1 MQRIVLITALG
12 FVIAARAAS
21 AQPGAEPPP
30 PAPEPAPPP
39 AEPPP
44 PVEPPPPTP
53 APAMTVAPPPP
64 GTAPVTVVASAPG
77 VLPNLLSTAAGMTID
92 LQADYISIDGAD
104 GITFLAMKAHGQF
117 ISPGG
122 AGGYASLP
130 FTYLTGDGVP
140 ESVQGIGNLE
150 VGALYAIRSNPQLD
164 VLLRGGISLDTA
176 AEEDAEFLLY
186 GHLFPRLTDVF
197 TQAGL
202 GTTWARVQGSMV
214 HSSGNIRFGG
224 MAGADV
230 PVSGEA
236 QDEIDALVNVAVSAG
251 FQQGNVGAA
260 IGLTMVQTVG
270 VSGDEENYSGLNLS
284 GNIAAG
290 PTMRV
295 IGLLGFNVGGDSL
308 EIDGFSLGVG
318 LRVGM

>member
-1 MQRIVLITALG
+1 
-12 FVIAARAAS
+12 
-21 AQPGAEPPP
+21 
-30 PAPEPAPPP
+30 
-39 AEPPP
+39 
-44 PVEPPPPTP
+44 
-53 APAMTVAPPPP
+53 MTVAPPPP
-64 GTAPVTVVASAPG
+64 GAAPIVAVAATSG
-77 VLPNLLSTAAGMTID
+77 VLPNLLSTAAGTTID

-117 ISPGG
+117 ISSGG

-130 FTYLTGDGVP
+130 FTYLTGDDLP

-164 VLLRGGISLDTA
+164 VLLRGGVSLNTA
-176 AEEDAEFLLY
+176 DEEDAELLLY

-202 GTTWARVQGSMV
+202 DTTWARVQGSMV
-214 HSSGNIRFGG
+214 HSSGNIRLGG

-230 PVSGEA
+230 PISGEA

-270 VSGDEENYSGLNLS
+270 LSDEQNYSGLNLT
-284 GNIAAG
+284 GNFAAG
-290 PTMRV
+290 PTTRI
-295 IGLLGFNVGGDSL
+295 IGSLGFNVGGDEF